1 MGLKRF
7 EMSPKLETLNHEVRC
22 NLGEAD
28 FQNGYFV
35 SGTRKPPEER
45 MRGLDAEAKVQTDPI
60 DSSSYKPLS
69 LSTER
74 NKGILLGIL
83 IIVSCL
89 GVPTTTPQMVS
100 NRDLRTPP

>member
-1 MGLKRF
+1 MGSKRF

-35 SGTRKPPEER
+35 SGTRKPPEEK

-60 DSSSYKPLS
+60 DLS
-69 LSTER
+69 PIEK
-74 NKGILLGIL
+74 NKGRLLGIL

-89 GVPTTTPQMVS
+89 DVPTTTPQMVS